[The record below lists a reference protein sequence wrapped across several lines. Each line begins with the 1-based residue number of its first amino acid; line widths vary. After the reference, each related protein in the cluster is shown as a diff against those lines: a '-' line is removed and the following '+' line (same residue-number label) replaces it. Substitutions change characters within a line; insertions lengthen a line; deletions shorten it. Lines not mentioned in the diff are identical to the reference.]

1 MDEKKEGRYGDEAE
15 QDVSGCNL
23 TKFLEPLKK
32 PGDIKKRSG
41 DVEALEHEDG
51 SVVHAG
57 DDKGAVSCKRQ
68 EHENKPQERQL
79 KKRLAAALG
88 VVLPV
93 GNLALSIKSQDP

>member
-68 EHENKPQERQL
+68 EHENE
-79 KKRLAAALG
+79 
-88 VVLPV
+88 
-93 GNLALSIKSQDP
+93 